1 MNVVDR
7 GLTNYAGRC
16 LAGVLAAGLAGG
28 AAAAD
33 FRGFVTDGPA
43 GLLVFQS
50 CQGASLGPRASKLS
64 DKSPDTALTAGVAA
78 VRQVMENAGRP
89 LYVEFAGDDAGSV
102 VTVRRFRRAV
112 GHILSCAGAPRDIPA
127 GARLHASGVD
137 PNWRFVATPEGGRLE
152 LADGKVVR
160 FPASPFSARDGAGR
174 TQRFDAWSAQD
185 GGTVRIEVTEE
196 MCIDERAETA
206 TGARVA
212 LRYSSTSVE
221 GCAARF

>member
-7 GLTNYAGRC
+7 RFTDYVGRC

-43 GLLVFQS
+43 GLLVFQP
-50 CQGASLGPRASKLS
+50 CQGASLGARASKLS

-89 LYVEFAGDDAGSV
+89 LYVEFAGDAAGSV
-102 VTVRRFRRAV
+102 VTARRFWRAV
-112 GHILSCAGAPRDIPA
+112 GHILSCASAPRDIPV
-127 GARLHASGVD
+127 GARLHATGTD
-137 PNWRFVATPEGGRLE
+137 PAWRFVAMPDGGRLE
-152 LADGKVVR
+152 LADGKVAR
-160 FPASPFSARDGAGR
+160 FPASAFNASDRAGR

-196 MCIDERAETA
+196 MCMDERAETA
-206 TGARVA
+206 TGAHVA

>member
-7 GLTNYAGRC
+7 TLTNCAGRC

-33 FRGFVTDGPA
+33 FHGFVTDGPA

-50 CQGASLGPRASKLS
+50 CQGAALGPRAAKLS

-78 VRQVMENAGRP
+78 VRQAMESAGRP
-89 LYVEFAGDDAGSV
+89 LYVEFAGDAAGPV

-112 GHILSCAGAPRDIPA
+112 GHILSCASAPRDIAA
-127 GARLHASGVD
+127 GARLHASGAD
-137 PNWRFVATPEGGRLE
+137 PTWRFVATPEGGRLE
-152 LADGKVVR
+152 LTDGKVVR
-160 FPASPFSARDGAGR
+160 FPASAFNAPRGAGR
-174 TQRFDAWSAQD
+174 TQAFDAWSAQD

-196 MCIDERAETA
+196 VCFVESAETA

>member
-7 GLTNYAGRC
+7 RFTNHAARC
-16 LAGVLAAGLAGG
+16 LAGLLAAALAGV

-78 VRQVMENAGRP
+78 VRQVMEDAGRP
-89 LYVEFAGDDAGSV
+89 LYVEFAGDAAGPV

-112 GHILSCAGAPRDIPA
+112 GHVLSCASAPRDIPT
-127 GARLHASGVD
+127 GARLHASGAD
-137 PNWRFVATPEGGRLE
+137 PAWRFVATPEGGRLE
-152 LADGKVVR
+152 LTDGKVVR
-160 FPASPFSARDGAGR
+160 FPASAFNAPHAADR

-196 MCIDERAETA
+196 MCVDERAETA
-206 TGARVA
+206 NGARVA